1 MSLRESTRYIRNRN
15 LWKKSSATSLR
26 QKPRVLELRDGN
38 TQERYSLDI
47 AKVYRFRDPYKIE
60 LGIPGDFYVDLV
72 NGEYEE
78 GLIWFDNESST
89 TKVFDTPFTG
99 TPYIVLE
106 TETVD
111 FGSTVAVCIFVDETS
126 AVVAAPT
133 EFSGYVRYRAI
144 YATSYPAIVSSSYSS
159 SFMAVGGAYPMPD
172 GSDSFSTTFPTG
184 LLAPV
189 SEFRVSPT
197 FIGDIFVDPI
207 DTMVA
212 VAQASAVNNIDSGDL
227 AGSVSAP
234 LSSLNEINYLVVLG
248 PASAIVLPPEPF
260 GFATQGGEQIT
271 TQASIPIVTQESI

>member
-1 MSLRESTRYIRNRN
+1 MSLRESTKYIRNRS
-15 LWKKSSATSLR
+15 LWKKSSATSVR

-47 AKVYRFRDPYKIE
+47 SKVYRFRDTYRIE
-60 LGIPGDFYVDLV
+60 FGLPGEFYVDLV

-89 TKVFDTPFTG
+89 TKVFDTPFTSA
-99 TPYIVLE
+99 PYIVLE

-111 FGSTVAVCIFVDETS
+111 FGSTVAACIFVDESS

-133 EFSGYVRYRAI
+133 EFSGSIRYRAI

-159 SFMAVGGAYPMPD
+159 SFVAVGGAYPMPD
-172 GSDSFSTTFPTG
+172 GSDSFLTTFHTG

-212 VAQASAVNNIDSGDL
+212 VENLGAQNNIDNGIL
-227 AGSVSAP
+227 NGTVSSP
-234 LSSLNEINYLVVLG
+234 LSTLNEIHYLVVLG
-248 PASAIVLPPEPF
+248 
-260 GFATQGGEQIT
+260 
-271 TQASIPIVTQESI
+271 